1 MHGDIRQLTQL
12 EKKMKKLA
20 YIFGAGVISMA
31 FVCNPVFAQ
40 TAAQNPTTPAD
51 AAKTAVK
58 EKPATTKP
66 APAVTEQKAAP
77 KLTTGTATKKAAKE
91 KTLKSKKAVKTVAH
105 KKASTAKKHVVKKH
119 AGKKISA
126 KHTKKHLAKVKK
138 EKQL

>member
-1 MHGDIRQLTQL
+1 M

-40 TAAQNPTTPAD
+40 TATQKPTAPAD
-51 AAKTAVK
+51 ATKTEVK

-66 APAVTEQKAAP
+66 APAVTEQKPAP
-77 KLTTGTATKKAAKE
+77 KAATGAATKKAAKE

-105 KKASTAKKHVVKKH
+105 KKASAAKKHVAKKHAGKKTLAKHAKKHVVK
-119 AGKKISA
+119 
-126 KHTKKHLAKVKK
+126 VKK
-138 EKQL
+138 EKKL